1 MRYALPYKTK
11 QFFVL
16 LIKLSIVI
24 GAFYFVYIKLA
35 KNENLNLSDFIHF
48 LSKNET
54 FSLKNV
60 IFLII
65 LSIFNW
71 FFEILKWQQ
80 LVLSVKKISFR
91 VALEQSLAGLTASFI
106 TPNRIGDYGAK
117 VVYFKKNY
125 RGQIALLNLLGHMA
139 QMTITILLG
148 TIGLLL
154 FISKYQI
161 KIDYLKILLVV
172 FIFLGLAFF
181 ATLSIRQLRI
191 KIKGFSLHKIFSFL
205 KKLPIQTHVVN
216 LGLSLLRY
224 IIFSFQFFLL
234 LHYFGIELPYSQAMV
249 IICSMYLLASIVPT
263 LSFFDVIIKGSVAV
277 FLFNYIPVN
286 ELTILSVTTL
296 MWILNFVLSGLLGSY
311 FVLNFKLP
319 NQEE

>member
-48 LSKNET
+48 LTKNET

-60 IFLII
+60 LFLII

-91 VALEQSLAGLTASFI
+91 AALEQSLAGLTASFI

-125 RGQIALLNLLGHMA
+125 RRQIALLNLLGHMA

-172 FIFLGLAFF
+172 LIFLGLGFF
-181 ATLSIRQLRI
+181 ARLSIRQLRF
-191 KIKGFSLHKIFSFL
+191 KIKGFSLHKILSFI
-205 KKLPIQTHVVN
+205 KKLPTQTHVVN

-263 LSFFDVIIKGSVAV
+263 LSFFDVVIKGSVAV
-277 FLFNYIPVN
+277 FLFNYIPVD
-286 ELTILSVTTL
+286 ELTILSVTAL
-296 MWILNFVLSGLLGSY
+296 MWILNFVLPGLLGSY